1 MWKNQS
7 WTRIPYSAARMS
19 QKRGTVWKRRR
30 PWNNSKGTLLHSS
43 SSFLSLSI
51 KHSWGKVCHTSS
63 FLSRFTERKPGGINN
78 TFKAV
83 LPQRFTPQVWRV
95 RAQKCRSAGW
105 NQWQKKKKSFLC
117 CCSVMVLS
125 SLYNTVI
132 LQQIKTHFKKNLLK
146 HLKVLVSFNETD
158 SCKVGPLILAS
169 ICLYLLSLIKIQ
181 FVFLFMEATLDSV

>member
-1 MWKNQS
+1 M
-7 WTRIPYSAARMS
+7 T
-19 QKRGTVWKRRR
+19 
-30 PWNNSKGTLLHSS
+30 
-43 SSFLSLSI
+43 
-51 KHSWGKVCHTSS
+51 
-63 FLSRFTERKPGGINN
+63 
-78 TFKAV
+78 
-83 LPQRFTPQVWRV
+83 
-95 RAQKCRSAGW
+95 
-105 NQWQKKKKSFLC
+105 KKKKSFLC